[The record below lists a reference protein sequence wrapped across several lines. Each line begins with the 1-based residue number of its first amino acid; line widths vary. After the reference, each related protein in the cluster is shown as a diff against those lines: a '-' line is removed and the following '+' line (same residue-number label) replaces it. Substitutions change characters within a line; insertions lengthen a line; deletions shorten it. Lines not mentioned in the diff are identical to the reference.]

1 MLKRLTLCG
10 LTAAALSFGLNAAAN
25 AAVVNPSLGA
35 AAGESSAVTPIH
47 WVCGPRRCAWIPQYA
62 GPIVVHP
69 YMRAWVPPPKPH
81 CNYVRGRRGRWVLVC
96 P

>member
-1 MLKRLTLCG
+1 MLKRSIRCG
-10 LTAAALSFGLNAAAN
+10 LTAATLLVGLNAAAN
-25 AAVVNPSLGA
+25 AAVVNPSLGV
-35 AAGESSAVTPIH
+35 AGESAAITPVH
-47 WVCGPRRCAWIPQYA
+47 WVCGPRRCAWIPEYA